1 VSAFADLRAI
11 LDRALDAERGLI
23 LRVETPGKAINLVQ
37 KINYFRRNE
46 RNVSREVYPPE
57 HPMFNRTQWDGLRVF
72 RPSTDSC
79 EVHIDQLSVD
89 ILEVR
94 EL

>member
-11 LDRALDAERGLI
+11 LDRGLV

-72 RPSTDSC
+72 RPTTDSC